1 MENKSNLDETN
12 YLLDKVIWDKYD
24 MSKTKNNVMSFLLEY
39 KELSAIAIKAISFD
53 TQGLSACYD
62 PNKVFSKVRSNNGGF
77 ADKSNRKIDAQRF
90 VENTAPIIASVKK
103 TFTEREKM
111 YYEYCLAENYSEDF
125 ILEKINKNSRIGLLP
140 IKNSCILK
148 IAFAFNLE
156 VAKK

>member
-1 MENKSNLDETN
+1 M
-12 YLLDKVIWDKYD
+12 
-24 MSKTKNNVMSFLLEY
+24 
-39 KELSAIAIKAISFD
+39 
-53 TQGLSACYD
+53 
-62 PNKVFSKVRSNNGGF
+62 
-77 ADKSNRKIDAQRF
+77 
-90 VENTAPIIASVKK
+90 K
-103 TFTEREKM
+103 TFSELEVGDLLYV